1 MKIQSEKY
9 GELLQAIARVMVT
22 KNIEIER
29 LSRISGDP
37 AERVLRLRD
46 LRQNGDRPH
55 QPGHGSGKARLHPPE
70 GHHRCGDGMRRQ
82 RSGRI

>member
-29 LSRISGDP
+29 LHEEISRLKQIILK
-37 AERVLRLRD
+37 AERKK
-46 LRQNGDRPH
+46 G
-55 QPGHGSGKARLHPPE
+55 
-70 GHHRCGDGMRRQ
+70 
-82 RSGRI
+82 

>member
-29 LSRISGDP
+29 LHEEISRLKQIVLK
-37 AERVLRLRD
+37 AERKK
-46 LRQNGDRPH
+46 G
-55 QPGHGSGKARLHPPE
+55 
-70 GHHRCGDGMRRQ
+70 
-82 RSGRI
+82 